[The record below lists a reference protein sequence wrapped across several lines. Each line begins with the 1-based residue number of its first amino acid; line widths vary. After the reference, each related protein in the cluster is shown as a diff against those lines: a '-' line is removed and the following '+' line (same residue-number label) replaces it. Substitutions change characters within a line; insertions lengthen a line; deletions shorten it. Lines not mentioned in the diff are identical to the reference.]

1 MLELFLKLYYANSS
15 SMAVTGG
22 SQCIAAWDFRDGT
35 ERDGKGPQSNLDK
48 WTQKYNVPTA
58 KAKALRQACQPLE
71 QYGKT
76 FQSHVNNVH
85 AAANAL
91 VYKIFA
97 VEADVQMVLEQ
108 SIKAQQQSVSETARR
123 HKASQPPVQ
132 QNRSRGGKRKRHE
145 A

>member
-1 MLELFLKLYYANSS
+1 
-15 SMAVTGG
+15 MAVTGG

-85 AAANAL
+85 VAINAL
-91 VYKIFA
+91 VYKIFG
-97 VEADVQMVLEQ
+97 VEADVQMALVQ
-108 SIKAQQQSVSETARR
+108 SMKAQQQSVSESARR
-123 HKASQPPVQ
+123 HKGSRQLVLQSPLKMAVKGPFHPPKGSQITCAK
-132 QNRSRGGKRKRHE
+132 SSC
-145 A
+145 